1 MTASWSDVGC
11 GYRTQKDIMLRAYDS
26 LIGRS
31 KQLYELKLVKSNNC
45 TIITCLHLRV
55 DDTRVLAL
63 GRDVMHLGHEVL
75 FPEQGEE
82 DVVHVDGQDVHEAAG
97 TCGVDGVAG
106 VVGVR
111 PGVGP
116 RGQAP
121 VGRQVEHLLVRVF
134 LAGGQGKTLEM

>member
-11 GYRTQKDIMLRAYDS
+11 GYRTQKDMMLRAYDS

-63 GRDVMHLGHEVL
+63 GRDVVHLGHEVL

-106 VVGVR
+106 VVCVG

-116 RGQAP
+116 TSKMFCSILTKFNIQY
-121 VGRQVEHLLVRVF
+121 Q
-134 LAGGQGKTLEM
+134 